1 MFDQSGF
8 DLAGPHLVA
17 RRRRDL
23 RWPDGVKVSNQRSDL
38 IGRGTNK
45 PLMTIV
51 DLHLSRTS
59 EAHRRCPM
67 PT

>member
-1 MFDQSGF
+1 
-8 DLAGPHLVA
+8 
-17 RRRRDL
+17 
-23 RWPDGVKVSNQRSDL
+23 L